1 MHPCASTQKDSVW
14 FGYICYPIP
23 SSQSHPHKH
32 ILCNMLKAFKKRCCR
47 NNHNYYE
54 YKFNMITEQAPVL
67 TVTAEILWCVA
78 VSNRRGSA
86 MFDSRWVSMATII
99 QLLCYSRPKNMTSL
113 AWDPGGPILM
123 PARTTSL
130 LCSPARFFVTLTLWH
145 HCSHY
150 DIIAANDAD
159 AGRPNDVSLSMQTW
173 KSESKQSD
181 KSVS

>member
-1 MHPCASTQKDSVW
+1 
-14 FGYICYPIP
+14 
-23 SSQSHPHKH
+23 
-32 ILCNMLKAFKKRCCR
+32 
-47 NNHNYYE
+47 
-54 YKFNMITEQAPVL
+54 MITDQAPVL

-78 VSNRRGSA
+78 VSNSRGSA

-99 QLLCYSRPKNMTSL
+99 QLLCYSRPKNIRSL

-123 PARTTSL
+123 PARMTSL

-150 DIIAANDAD
+150 DITAANDAD
-159 AGRPNDVSLSMQTW
+159 AGRPNVSLSMQTW

-181 KSVS
+181 KSVSWYRLKKTWFYLTLVKGTVRGFHFHCIT